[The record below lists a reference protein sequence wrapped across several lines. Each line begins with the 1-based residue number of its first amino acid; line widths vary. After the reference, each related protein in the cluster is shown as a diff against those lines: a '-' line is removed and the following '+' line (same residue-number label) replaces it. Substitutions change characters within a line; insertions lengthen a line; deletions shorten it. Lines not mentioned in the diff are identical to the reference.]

1 MNTQIIRSI
10 SVAGMFIALLAVDIA
25 CAQSL
30 ETKPAD
36 PFFARFEPVKA
47 PVPAGLYLHEGDRLA
62 IIGDSITEQKMYS
75 RILETYLTVCTP
87 ELKISTRQFG
97 WSGETA
103 EGFLHRMTN
112 DCLRFNP
119 TVATLCYGMNDH
131 RYRAYDEANGS
142 WYSNNYYSV
151 VSSLKTAGARVVLG
165 SPGCVGKVPRW
176 APDTN
181 APVEDLN
188 LNLCHL
194 RNIDI
199 AIAANQDVRFADVFW
214 PMLTS
219 GFAAQQKYGPEFCV
233 AGKDGVHPGWAG
245 HLVMASAFLS
255 ALGVSGDIGTYT
267 VDWAADKATV
277 SAGHTLDHFADHTL
291 TITSTRYPFCAA
303 GNLNEDNSLRAGM
316 ELVSF
321 NEKFNRL
328 ILIVKNGPA
337 ARYRVT
343 WGGNVHSYSAAEL
356 AAGVNLA
363 ADYVLNPF
371 SNAFIHVD
379 VAVGEKQKY
388 ETRQIKE
395 LFHGA
400 EGTADPE
407 GTAAVTEKARQPL
420 VEAVAKAFV
429 PVTHTLQIEA
439 E

>member
-1 MNTQIIRSI
+1 MRSF
-10 SVAGMFIALLAVDIA
+10 SVVGTFVALLAANVVS
-25 CAQSL
+25 AQSL

-36 PFFARFEPVKA
+36 AFFARYEPVKA
-47 PVPAGLYLHEGDRLA
+47 PAVTGLYLHEGDRLA

-87 ELKISTRQFG
+87 ELKVTTRQFG

-131 RYRAYDEANGS
+131 QYRAYNEASGM

-151 VSSLKTAGARVVLG
+151 VSSLKAAGARVALG
-165 SPGCVGKVPRW
+165 SPGCVGKVPNW
-176 APDTN
+176 APDTKV
-181 APVEDLN
+181 PTEDLN
-188 LNLCHL
+188 LNLCRL

-199 AIAANQDVRFADVFW
+199 AIAADQDVRFADVFW

-219 GFAAQQKYGPEFCV
+219 GFTAQQKYGTNFCI

-245 HLVMASAFLS
+245 HVVMASAFLS
-255 ALGVSGDIGTYT
+255 ALGVTGDIGTYT

-277 SAGHTLDHFADHTL
+277 SAGHTLDRFADHTL
-291 TITSTRYPFCAA
+291 TITSTRYPFCAT
-303 GNLNEDNSLRAGM
+303 GELNGDYSIRAGM

-328 ILIVKNGPA
+328 VLIVKNAPA

-343 WGGNVHSYSAAEL
+343 WGENTRSYSAAEL

-363 ADYVLNPF
+363 ADYAVNPF
-371 SNAFIHVD
+371 SQAFAGVD
-379 VAVGEKQKY
+379 EAVGAKQKY
-388 ETRQIKE
+388 ETRQIKD
-395 LFHGA
+395 LFHGP
-400 EGTADPE
+400 EGKADAD

-420 VEAVAKAFV
+420 AEAVAKAFV
-429 PVTHTLQIEA
+429 PVTHTLRIEA